1 MNDNADSTPTK
12 EQFSFQTEVKQLLH
26 LMVHALYAHREVF
39 LRELVSNAADA
50 CDKIRFEA
58 LKDQSILGDEQ
69 DLHIRVT
76 ADPEAGTVTIDDN
89 GIGMSRE
96 DVIEN
101 LGTIAHS
108 GTQEFLQQL
117 TGDARQDAQL
127 IGQFGV
133 GFYAAFIVAERVVV
147 ETRRYDQDPGQGVRW
162 ESDGSGEYTV
172 ETIEREPRGTSVTL
186 HLKADDAEYARPGR
200 VEQILQHY
208 SAHLGFP
215 VQVPAGEDEEGDW
228 RTVNDTRALWTLP
241 KSEISDEDYKAFYQ
255 SLTQDFEP
263 PLTWSHNKVEGAQSY
278 TSLLY
283 VPSRAPFDL
292 ILNRDERTGLR
303 LYVRRV
309 FIMDAAEELVPHYL
323 RFVRGVVDSDDL
335 PLNISR
341 EMLQEN
347 ELMPKVR
354 SAVVKR
360 TLDILTKLTEDD
372 ERYQQ
377 FWRQFGTVL
386 KEGVIEDP
394 ERREQLLP
402 LLRFESTATDSDK
415 PLTSLDAYL
424 ERASDDQDAIWYL
437 TADSAEAARGNPHLE
452 AFDKQ
457 GIEVL
462 LLGDRIDEW
471 MVSHLDEYQGKSLK
485 SAARATP
492 PGAEDAREAG
502 EQEQAVLDR
511 LKELL
516 DGEVEAVKPSGRLV
530 DSPACLVLPEHG
542 ISPHMQ
548 RLLKQAGQEMP
559 APQATLEVNLDHAL
573 FQRLQ
578 DLGEGER
585 FEQLGR
591 VLYEQ
596 ALLAEGGEL
605 PDPAGFVNRVNT
617 LLSSESPEAAETK
630 DG

>member
-1 MNDNADSTPTK
+1 MNANADSTADK
-12 EQFSFQTEVKQLLH
+12 QQFSFQTEVKQLLH

-58 LKDQSILGDEQ
+58 LKDQKVLGDDQ
-69 DLHIRVT
+69 DLHIRVSV
-76 ADPEAGTVTIDDN
+76 DPEANTITIADN
-89 GIGMSRE
+89 GIGMNRDE
-96 DVIEN
+96 VIEN

-117 TGDARQDAQL
+117 TGDAREDAQL

-147 ETRRYDQDPGQGVRW
+147 ETRRYDREIGQGVRW
-162 ESDGSGEYTV
+162 ESDGSGQYSV
-172 ETIEREPRGTSVTL
+172 ETIEYQPRGTRVTL
-186 HLKADDAEYARPGR
+186 HLKADATEYARPGR

-215 VQVPAGEDEEGDW
+215 VQAPAGEDEEDEW

-241 KSEISDEDYKAFYQ
+241 KAEISDDDYKAFYQ

-292 ILNRDERTGLR
+292 IFNRDERTGLR

-309 FIMDAAEELVPHYL
+309 FIMDAAEQLVPHYL
-323 RFVRGVVDSDDL
+323 RFVRGVIDSDDL

-360 TLDILTKLTEDD
+360 TLDILGKLAADD

-377 FWRQFGTVL
+377 FWRQFGAVL

-394 ERREQLLP
+394 DRREQLLP
-402 LLRFESTATDSDK
+402 LLRFESTASNDDK
-415 PLTSLDAYL
+415 VLTSLDEYL
-424 ERASDDQDAIWYL
+424 ERAGEEQDTVWYL
-437 TADSAEAARGNPHLE
+437 TADSPETARGNPHLE
-452 AFDKQ
+452 AFRKQ

-471 MVSHLDEYQGKSLK
+471 MVSHVDEYRGKPLK
-485 SAARATP
+485 SVARATP
-492 PGAEDAREAG
+492 PGAEEAREAG
-502 EQEQAVLDR
+502 EDEQPVLDR

-516 DGEVEAVKPSGRLV
+516 EGEVEAVKPSARLV

-559 APQATLEVNLDHAL
+559 APQATLEVNLDHPL
-573 FQRLQ
+573 FQRLK

-605 PDPAGFVNRVNT
+605 PDPAGFVGRVNA
-617 LLSSESPEAAETK
+617 LLSSESLAAAEPR
-630 DG
+630 GE